1 MLIAEQNI
9 KIAVV
14 GLGYVGLPVA
24 VAFGNRFPTIGFDVN
39 RQRLQT
45 LKEHKDFNGE
55 INSEALSKVQ
65 NLTFTSEVSD
75 LSGCNVFIVTV
86 PTPIDENRNPDFS
99 PLIKASISVSEVLK
113 PGSVVIYESTVYPG
127 AIEEICVPLLA
138 KGSGLKY
145 NQDFFAGYSPERI
158 NPGDK
163 ARQLTDILKITS
175 GSTPEAADFVDFLYA
190 SIIKAGTYKV
200 SSMQVAEAAKVIE
213 NTQRDLNIALVNE
226 LAIIFN
232 KLNLD
237 TEEVLKAAAT
247 KWNFMPFTPGLVGGH
262 CIGVDPYYLTFKA
275 QAIGYNPE
283 VILAGRR
290 INDNMGKYVA
300 SQVVK
305 QMLMRKIHVKDAQV
319 LILGFSFKEN
329 CSDSRNTRVIDIVHE
344 MRDFGANVSVYDPLV
359 DHAHVQAEYG
369 LKMLQELPEGQFD
382 AIILAVAHREFKELD
397 AAAIRRFGKPQ
408 HILYDIKYLLPA
420 DATDGRL

>member
-1 MLIAEQNI
+1 
-9 KIAVV
+9 
-14 GLGYVGLPVA
+14 LPVA
-24 VAFGNRFPTIGFDVN
+24 IAFGNRFATIGFDIN
-39 RQRLQT
+39 QQRLQS
-45 LKEHKDFNGE
+45 LKQHKDFNSEMSGE
-55 INSEALSKVQ
+55 TLSKVQ

-75 LSGCNVFIVTV
+75 LADCNVFIVTV
-86 PTPIDENRNPDFS
+86 PTPIDSNRNPDFR
-99 PLIKASISVSEVLK
+99 PLIKASISISEILK

-127 AIEEICVPLLA
+127 AIEEVCVPLLV
-138 KGSGLKY
+138 KGSGLIY

-163 ARQLTDILKITS
+163 DRQITDILKITS
-175 GSTPEAADFVDFLYA
+175 GSTAEAADFVDFLYS
-190 SIIKAGTYKV
+190 SIIKAGTHKV
-200 SSMQVAEAAKVIE
+200 SSIQIAEAAKVIE

-232 KLNLD
+232 KLNLN
-237 TEEVLKAAAT
+237 TEEILKAAAT

-305 QMLMRKIHVKDAQV
+305 QMLMKKIHVKDAQV

-344 MRDFGANVSVYDPLV
+344 MRDFGAIVSVYDPLV
-359 DHAHVQAEYG
+359 NHVHVKNEYD
-369 LKMLQELPEGQFD
+369 LQMLQELPEGKFD
-382 AIILAVAHREFKELD
+382 AVILAVAHREFKELD
-397 AAAIRRFGKPQ
+397 ATAIRRLGKPQ